1 MATPVGLAAI
11 FGPILLIIG
20 VWTLLYQENV
30 KKMSES
36 IKKTPAILYIGGVIN
51 LIIGL
56 TVINISPQWEL
67 QLTVLVTLFG
77 WFCFLRGLVIFF
89 LPNLMTKV
97 SKAQTNTFVFFGL
110 LSVVWGL
117 ALCWLAYL

>member
-36 IKKTPAILYIGGVIN
+36 IKKTPGIMYIGGVIN

-56 TVINISPQWEL
+56 TVINISPQWQLEL
-67 QLTVLVTLFG
+67 SVLVTIFG
-77 WFCFLRGLVIFF
+77 WVCFLRGLIIFF

-97 SKAQTNTFVFFGL
+97 SKAQTNTFLFFGL